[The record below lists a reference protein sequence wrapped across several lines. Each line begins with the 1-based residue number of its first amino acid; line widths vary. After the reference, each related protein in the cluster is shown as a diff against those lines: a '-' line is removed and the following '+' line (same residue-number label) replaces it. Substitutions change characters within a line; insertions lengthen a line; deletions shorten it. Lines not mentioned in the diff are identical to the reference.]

1 MHSKTYISA
10 SSIFTPFGLG
20 TEINWQRMNAGESAI
35 KLTNSENIRLK
46 NFFSSSISE
55 ELFLKHTSFLNDS
68 GLTRLEKM
76 MVATIANIQDKTF
89 IDLSDKSTIFV
100 FSTTKGNIDL
110 LVENPDDIRLSL
122 PSMAQAVST
131 FFKNPN
137 TSLVISNACISGIS
151 AMILAKNMLEEG
163 EFEQAI
169 VCGGDTLSEFTVS
182 GFNSLN
188 AISPFPCRP
197 FDKSRLGLSPG
208 EGCGVLV
215 LSRQK
220 PDLDRPVYIS
230 GAATSNDANHISG
243 PSRTGEG
250 LNIAI
255 EKAIKLAKIDKKDI
269 GYINAHGTATLYNDE
284 SEGLAITLS
293 GLQEAN
299 LHSLKGYLGH
309 TYGAAGLIESA
320 IAAECF
326 YKKEILG
333 SIGYSEHGI
342 SVPLNISQYNKAL
355 RTSHALKTASGFGGC
370 NAALILS
377 TDD

>member
-1 MHSKTYISA
+1 MNSKTYISA

-20 TEINWQRMNAGESAI
+20 TEINWQKMKSGESAI
-35 KLTNSENIRLK
+35 KLTNNEKIRLK
-46 NFFSSSISE
+46 NFFSSSLSE
-55 ELFLKHTSFLNDS
+55 DLFSKHTSFLNKS

-76 MVATIANIQDKTF
+76 MVATIADIQEKVS

-110 LVENPDDIRLSL
+110 IGDNPDDNRLSL
-122 PSMAQAVST
+122 PSMGQAVSS

-169 VCGGDTLSEFTVS
+169 VCGGDILSEFTVS

-215 LSRQK
+215 LTTQK
-220 PDLDRPVYIS
+220 PDLARPVYIS

-255 EKAIKLAKIDKKDI
+255 EKAIKLAKIDKQDI

-293 GLQEAN
+293 GLEKAN
-299 LHSLKGYLGH
+299 LHSLKGYIGH
-309 TYGAAGLIESA
+309 TYGAAGLIECA
-320 IAAECF
+320 IAAECL
-326 YKKEILG
+326 YKNEILA
-333 SIGYSEHGI
+333 SIGYNEHGI
-342 SVPLNISQYNKAL
+342 SVPLNITKNNKL
-355 RTSHALKTASGFGGC
+355 IKTSHALKTASGFGGC